1 MTTTYSNI
9 APSVVE
15 QFRSE
20 GWSELE
26 IEELNAECIRDE
38 RFISFIC
45 RTIKEQGAEELQA
58 SAA

>member
-20 GWSELE
+20 GMSELE
-26 IEELNAECIRDE
+26 IEELNAECVKDE
-38 RFISFIC
+38 RFISFAC
-45 RTIKEQGAEELQA
+45 RLPEEQEPEKPQA
-58 SAA
+58 AAA

>member
-20 GWSELE
+20 GMSELE
-26 IEELNAECIRDE
+26 IEELNAECVRDE
-38 RFISFIC
+38 RFISFTC
-45 RTIKEQGAEELQA
+45 RLPEKQESEEPQA
-58 SAA
+58 VAD